1 MPARARPF
9 DGADDPRSWTAY
21 GAGLN
26 LRRGQ
31 LVLDSLAH
39 ARQVVPSSQVLDE
52 FIGLAIQPPNPVVG
66 DIEVLAGVN
75 DDAVLAFARRN
86 GWLDLCGHC
95 LRRGHQVAF
104 TPAALIGDMHVEIPW
119 QCPRAIGEP
128 VWVWGYWVRQ
138 ARALRR
144 VIARL
149 RAWKQADPADL
160 TALGEWGPWA
170 RELLAFDGASGWR
183 WQDDLRPGLPSGS
196 LDRQK
201 VYATEA
207 LDRWLALAQVGVRLG
222 WRKERA
228 RLELGGGGLLGGLG
242 LQLLHEAAGVEAILP
257 CDWCQEPHVPV
268 QSGARG
274 TRTFCASCRGR
285 HVPAIL
291 ASREFRQRKQ
301 ETDPGWAAHERDR
314 VSRSRQRPRSSATAE
329 G

>member
-1 MPARARPF
+1 MPARARQLDEEDDPL
-9 DGADDPRSWTAY
+9 DGEDDPRSWTAY

-26 LRRGQ
+26 LRRGE

-39 ARQVVPSSQVLDE
+39 ARQVVPGPQILDE
-52 FIGLAIQPPNPVVG
+52 FIGLAIEPPDPPID

-104 TPAALIGDMHVEIPW
+104 TPTALIGDMHVEIPW

-170 RELLAFDGASGWR
+170 HEMLALEGVSGWR
-183 WQDDLRPGLPSGS
+183 WQDDLRPGMPSGS

-274 TRTFCASCRGR
+274 TRTFCASCRRR

-301 ETDPGWAAHERDR
+301 ETDPGWAAKERDR
-314 VSRSRQRPRSSATAE
+314 VSRSRHGSR
-329 G
+329 